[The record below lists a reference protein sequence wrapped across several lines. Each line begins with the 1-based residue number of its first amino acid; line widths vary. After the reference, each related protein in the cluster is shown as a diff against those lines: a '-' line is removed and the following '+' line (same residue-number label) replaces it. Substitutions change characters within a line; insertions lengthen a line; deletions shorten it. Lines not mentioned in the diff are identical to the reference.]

1 MLLDG
6 TDSEKLA
13 IPNVNSARGFEVV
26 DTIKAAVENACPG
39 VVSCADILTLAA
51 RESVYLVSFCFPQYL
66 TTITQAF
73 MLTLI
78 SGDPNFCIYQAN
90 FRLEIFLGLT

>member
-78 SGDPNFCIYQAN
+78 SVYIKQT
-90 FRLEIFLGLT
+90 LG